1 MARLSPFVNTNL
13 GVHGIYSFVL
23 PDVGPGVIAV
33 ARPGKHRRGRRGVN
47 TSGLYDDTATAVRS
61 S

>member
-33 ARPGKHRRGRRGVN
+33 ARPGQHRRGVN
-47 TSGLYDDTATAVRS
+47 TGGLYDDTATAVRS